1 MKSIFIIF
9 LRTFLFLTLL
19 IALTE
24 LLANDIADI
33 IVGRNVLLPAFLFSI
48 ILVLI
53 QVITSS
59 YVGVRDDYYSPL
71 QIQTVDG
78 EVDLKILALEIRK
91 ATKWVLE
98 IENSTMLRYRSGFDT
113 LRSFGEDIIIEKQ
126 KNQIRI
132 TSKPLMR
139 STLFDYGKNFQNVQ
153 LVSKQVASLLHTTAI

>member
-59 YVGVRDDYYSPL
+59 YVGVRDDYSPL

-98 IENSTMLRYRSGFDT
+98 IENSTMLGYRSGFDT

>member
-59 YVGVRDDYYSPL
+59 YVGVRDDYSPL

-113 LRSFGEDIIIEKQ
+113 LRSFGENIIVEKNENKLQ
-126 KNQIRI
+126 I
-132 TSKPLMR
+132 TSKPLFNF
-139 STLFDYGKNFQNVQ
+139 TLLDYGKNFQNVQ
-153 LVSKQVASLLHTTAI
+153 LVSKQVSSLLHTTAI